1 MDLSTGVARGLSR
14 RDFLRRGGKAAAGLG
29 LLTQVGWQVGCGGS
43 AHAGLR
49 DLDSQLSGVLLVPD
63 DPQYALRKLP
73 DNRAYANTHPLAVA
87 LCQTAQDVQ
96 ACVRWGRENGAPVVA
111 RSGGHSYAGWCTT
124 NGILVDTTAIDYMN
138 IKESDFSVEIG
149 GGGLLGPIDDYLTA
163 RGITVPAGR
172 CRGVGL
178 AGLALGGGF
187 GFSCRPF
194 GLTSDNMIATDVVTA
209 DGELVRASATE
220 NSDLYWACRGGGGG
234 NFGINVGFNMQAYEV
249 RGLTSTY
256 RIVWDPQDAGLAW
269 ESMQAALVSAPDEF
283 ALRLGSNVQID
294 PITSEPTYSI
304 EAIGQHLGAE
314 EELRQILE
322 PVINS
327 SDPTFVETGEGTFAE
342 ATRYLA
348 EVSKPVPYVSKSAY
362 LDEPLDA
369 EGIQRVLDGLSQF
382 PRGAHGADF
391 TVFSWGG
398 AIRDTAPDATAFV
411 HREAD
416 FVVQSIAEWRED
428 GPAEAASQTRAWV
441 DKLYADLNP
450 KFNGYAYQNFMDR
463 GQENW
468 QQAYYGENF
477 ARLVDV
483 KRAWDPD
490 DFFSFA
496 QSIPTSL

>member
-1 MDLSTGVARGLSR
+1 MIAKRNILSR
-14 RDFLRRGGKAAAGLG
+14 RDLLRRGGRAAVGLG
-29 LLTQVGWQVGCGGS
+29 LLTQVGWQVGCGSS
-43 AHAGLR
+43 AQSGLSE
-49 DLDSQLSGVLLVPD
+49 LESQLSGVLLVPD

-87 LCQTAQDVQ
+87 LCQSAQDVQ

-138 IKESDFSVEIG
+138 INASDLSVDIG
-149 GGGLLGPIDDYLTA
+149 GGGLLGPIDDYLTT

-178 AGLALGGGF
+178 AGLVLGGGF

-209 DGELVRASATE
+209 DGELVRASANE

-234 NFGINVGFNMQAYEV
+234 NFGINVGFTMQAYEV
-249 RGLTSTY
+249 AGPTSTY
-256 RIVWDPQDAGLAW
+256 RIVWDPQDAGVAW
-269 ESMQAALVSAPDEF
+269 EAMQAALVSAPNEF
-283 ALRLGSNVQID
+283 ALRLGSDVNID
-294 PITSEPTYSI
+294 PQTRERSYSI
-304 EAIGQHLGAE
+304 EAIGQYLGVE
-314 EELRQILE
+314 DELRQILE
-322 PVINS
+322 PVINAS
-327 SDPTFVETGEGTFAE
+327 NPTFVETGEGTFAE
-342 ATRYLA
+342 ATLYLA
-348 EVSKPVPYVSKSAY
+348 EVTKPVPYVSKSAY

-369 EGIQRVLDGLSQF
+369 QGIQQMLDGLSRF
-382 PRGAHGADF
+382 PQDSHGACF

-398 AIRDTAPDATAFV
+398 AIRNVAPDATAFV

-416 FVVQSIAEWRED
+416 FVVQSIAEWRD
-428 GPAEAASQTRAWV
+428 DSPADAAGQTRAWI
-441 DKLYADLNP
+441 DALFAELAP

-463 GQENW
+463 GLENW

-477 ARLVDV
+477 ARLVEV
-483 KRAWDPD
+483 KNAWDPD
-490 DFFSFA
+490 DFFSFG